1 MKVLMFYRPKSEFA
15 HGAEMY
21 VKEFE
26 RRSSKTIDIIDID
39 SREGIQQANLYGVLD
54 HPTFVAVADDGH
66 FLQAWSGKPLP
77 VMNELQAFADTK
89 K

>member
-1 MKVLMFYRPKSEFA
+1 MFYRPNSEFA

-26 RRSSKTIDIIDID
+26 RRSGRTIEVIDID
-39 SREGIQQANLYGVLD
+39 SREGIQKASLYSVLD
-54 HPTFVAVADDGH
+54 YPAFVAVADDGH

-77 VMNELQAFADTK
+77 VMNELQAFAEIK